1 MRPNLPA
8 FLYCAFW
15 HSAFRY
21 SAFRYSGLQSAL
33 RRLLVGLAICLPVA
47 LTPAPATA
55 QFEALAAYEKALIAL
70 FERSRDSVVFISTSR
85 TVRDAWTR
93 NLTTIPRG
101 SGSGFLWDNN
111 GHVVTNFHVIQGASQ
126 ATVTLADSRQ
136 YKARLVGASPAHD
149 LAVLRIDTDFKRPT
163 PVPLGTSDNL
173 QVGQHVFAIGNPFGL
188 DWTLT
193 TGVISAL
200 NRSLPNENGTRIV
213 EDLIQT
219 DAAIN
224 PGNSGGPLIDS
235 SGRLIG
241 INTAIYSPSGA
252 SAGIGFAVPVD
263 TVARVVPQLIK
274 TGQYNPPVLGI
285 DIDDQI
291 NRRLVRALGIDGV
304 YILGVRPNT
313 GAARAGLQ
321 GPTRD
326 RNGSVVPGDVI
337 LAINGQPIPTVAKL
351 LSTLDAYAPGQTV
364 RIKIRRGQQTI
375 EQPVRLQDGR

>member
-1 MRPNLPA
+1 L
-8 FLYCAFW
+8 
-15 HSAFRY
+15 
-21 SAFRYSGLQSAL
+21 
-33 RRLLVGLAICLPVA
+33 GLAICIPAA
-47 LTPAPATA
+47 LTPAPAAA

-101 SGSGFLWDNN
+101 SGSGFLWDNK

-149 LAVLRIDTDFKRPT
+149 LAVLRINTDFKRPT

-285 DIDDQI
+285 EIDDQI
-291 NRRLVRALGIDGV
+291 NRRLVRALGIEGV

-313 GAARAGLQ
+313 GAARAGLK
-321 GPTRD
+321 GPTRGN
-326 RNGSVVPGDVI
+326 NGSVVPGDVI
-337 LAINGQPIPTVAKL
+337 LAIDDQPIPTVAKL
-351 LSTLDAYAPGQTV
+351 LSTLDTYTPGQTV
-364 RIKIRRGQQTI
+364 QLKIRRGQQTI
-375 EQPVRLQDGR
+375 EQPVRLQAAG

>member
-1 MRPNLPA
+1 MM
-8 FLYCAFW
+8 
-15 HSAFRY
+15 
-21 SAFRYSGLQSAL
+21 
-33 RRLLVGLAICLPVA
+33 RRLLASILLYLPLSLASMPSV
-47 LTPAPATA
+47 A
-55 QFEALAAYEKALIAL
+55 QFEALVAYEKALIAL

-101 SGSGFLWDNN
+101 SGSGFLWDNQ

-126 ATVTLADSRQ
+126 ATVTLADSRE
-136 YKARLVGASPAHD
+136 YPARLVGASPAHD
-149 LAVLRIDTDFKRPT
+149 LAVLKIDTDLKRPT
-163 PVPLGTSDNL
+163 PVPLGTSNNL
-173 QVGQHVFAIGNPFGL
+173 RVGQHVFAIGNPFGL

-200 NRSLPNENGTRIV
+200 NRSLPNENGTRII

-224 PGNSGGPLIDS
+224 PGNSGGPLLDS
-235 SGRLIG
+235 RGRLIG

-285 DIDDQI
+285 EIDDQL
-291 NRRLVRALGIDGV
+291 NRRLVKALGTEGV
-304 YILGVRPNT
+304 FVLGIRPNS
-313 GAARAGLQ
+313 GAAQAGLQ

-326 RNGSVVPGDVI
+326 RSGSIVPGDII
-337 LAINGQPIPTVAKL
+337 LSINGQAVPSVAKL
-351 LSTLDAYAPGQTV
+351 LSTLDAYQPGQTV
-364 RIKIRRGQQTI
+364 RLQIRRGQQTI
-375 EQPVRLQDGR
+375 EKSVRLQAAG

>member
-1 MRPNLPA
+1 M
-8 FLYCAFW
+8 
-15 HSAFRY
+15 
-21 SAFRYSGLQSAL
+21 
-33 RRLLVGLAICLPVA
+33 RRLLSCLLLYLPLSLTSAPVA
-47 LTPAPATA
+47 A
-55 QFEALAAYEKALIAL
+55 QYEALVAYEKALIEL

-101 SGSGFLWDNN
+101 SGSGFLWDDK

-126 ATVTLADSRQ
+126 ATVTLADSREYQ
-136 YKARLVGASPAHD
+136 ARLVGASPAHD
-149 LAVLRIDTDFKRPT
+149 LAVLRIDTNFKRPT
-163 PVPLGTSDNL
+163 PVPLGTSNNL
-173 QVGQHVFAIGNPFGL
+173 RVGQHVYAIGNPFGL

-200 NRSLPNENGTRIV
+200 NRSLPNENGTRII

-224 PGNSGGPLIDS
+224 PGNSGGPLLDS
-235 SGRLIG
+235 RGRLIG

-285 DIDDQI
+285 EIDDQL
-291 NRRLVRALGIDGV
+291 NRRLVRALGTEGV
-304 YILGVRPNT
+304 FILGVRPNS
-313 GAARAGLQ
+313 GAAQAGLK

-326 RNGSVVPGDVI
+326 RSGSIVPGDIIVS
-337 LAINGQPIPTVAKL
+337 INGQAVPSVAKL
-351 LSTLDAYAPGQTV
+351 LSTLDAFQPGQTV
-364 RIKIRRGQQTI
+364 RLQIRRGQQTI
-375 EQPVRLQDGR
+375 EKSVKLQAAG

>member
-1 MRPNLPA
+1 MI
-8 FLYCAFW
+8 
-15 HSAFRY
+15 
-21 SAFRYSGLQSAL
+21 
-33 RRLLVGLAICLPVA
+33 RRLFLA
-47 LTPAPATA
+47 LTLCIPLSLSSTPALA
-55 QFEALAAYEKALIAL
+55 QFEALVAYEKALIAL
-70 FERSRDSVVFISTSR
+70 FERSRDSVVFLSTSR

-101 SGSGFLWDNN
+101 SGSGFLWDDM

-126 ATVTLADSRQ
+126 ATITVADGRQ
-136 YKARLVGASPAHD
+136 YPAKLVGASPAHD
-149 LAVLRIDTDFKRPT
+149 LAVLKIDTDFKRPT
-163 PVPLGTSDNL
+163 PVPLGTSNNL
-173 QVGQHVFAIGNPFGL
+173 KVGQHVFAIGNPFGL

-200 NRSLPNENGTRIV
+200 NRSLPNENGARII

-224 PGNSGGPLIDS
+224 PGNSGGPLLDS
-235 SGRLIG
+235 RGRLIG

-285 DIDDQI
+285 EIDDQI
-291 NRRLVRALGIDGV
+291 NRRLVSALGTEGV
-304 YILGVRPNT
+304 FVLGVRPNS
-313 GAARAGLQ
+313 GAAQAGLQ

-326 RNGSVVPGDVI
+326 RTGSIVPGDII
-337 LAINGQPIPTVAKL
+337 LSINDQSVPNVAKL
-351 LSTLDAYAPGQTV
+351 LSTLDTFEPGQTV
-364 RIKIRRGQQTI
+364 RLKISRGQQTL
-375 EQPVRLQDGR
+375 EKSVRLQAAG

>member
-1 MRPNLPA
+1 MIR
-8 FLYCAFW
+8 
-15 HSAFRY
+15 
-21 SAFRYSGLQSAL
+21 Q
-33 RRLLVGLAICLPVA
+33 LLGRLAICLPLFLGSFPVF
-47 LTPAPATA
+47 A
-55 QFEALAAYEKALIAL
+55 QFEALVAYEKALIAL
-70 FERSRDSVVFISTSR
+70 FERSRDSVVFINTSR

-101 SGSGFLWDNN
+101 SGSGFLWDDR

-126 ATVTLADSRQ
+126 ATVTVADGRQ
-136 YKARLVGASPAHD
+136 YQASLVGASPAHD
-149 LAVLRIDTDFKRPT
+149 LAVLKIDTDFRRPT
-163 PVPLGTSDNL
+163 PVPLGTSNNL
-173 QVGQHVFAIGNPFGL
+173 KVGQHVFAIGNPFGL

-200 NRSLPNENGTRIV
+200 NRSLPNENGARII

-224 PGNSGGPLIDS
+224 PGNSGGPLLDS
-235 SGRLIG
+235 RGRLIG

-285 DIDDQI
+285 EIDDQL
-291 NRRLVRALGIDGV
+291 NRRLVNALGTQGV
-304 YILGVRPNT
+304 FILGIRPNS
-313 GAARAGLQ
+313 GAAQAGLI

-326 RNGSVVPGDVI
+326 RSGAIVPGDII
-337 LAINGQPIPTVAKL
+337 LSINGEATPTVAKL
-351 LSTLDAYAPGQTV
+351 LSALDAYQPGQTV
-364 RIKIRRGQQTI
+364 RLQVRRGSQTI
-375 EQPVRLQDGR
+375 EASVRLQSAS

>member
-1 MRPNLPA
+1 MP
-8 FLYCAFW
+8 
-15 HSAFRY
+15 S
-21 SAFRYSGLQSAL
+21 
-33 RRLLVGLAICLPVA
+33 V
-47 LTPAPATA
+47 A
-55 QFEALAAYEKALIAL
+55 QFEALVAYEKALIAL

-101 SGSGFLWDNN
+101 SGSGFLWDNQ

-126 ATVTLADSRQ
+126 ATVTLADSRE
-136 YKARLVGASPAHD
+136 YPARLVGASPAHD
-149 LAVLRIDTDFKRPT
+149 LAVLKIDTDLKRPT
-163 PVPLGTSDNL
+163 PVPLGTSNNL
-173 QVGQHVFAIGNPFGL
+173 RVGQHVFAIGNPFGL

-200 NRSLPNENGTRIV
+200 NRSLPNENGTRII

-224 PGNSGGPLIDS
+224 PGNSGGPLLDS
-235 SGRLIG
+235 RGRLIG

-285 DIDDQI
+285 EIDDQL
-291 NRRLVRALGIDGV
+291 NRRLVKALGTEGV
-304 YILGVRPNT
+304 FVLGIRPNS
-313 GAARAGLQ
+313 GAAQAGLQ

-326 RNGSVVPGDVI
+326 RSGSIVPGDII
-337 LAINGQPIPTVAKL
+337 LSINGQAVPSVAKL
-351 LSTLDAYAPGQTV
+351 LSTLDAYQPGQTV
-364 RIKIRRGQQTI
+364 RLQIRRGQQTI
-375 EQPVRLQDGR
+375 EKSVRLQAAG

>member
-1 MRPNLPA
+1 MTAPLKHLLRLPVS
-8 FLYCAFW
+8 LLMY
-15 HSAFRY
+15 
-21 SAFRYSGLQSAL
+21 LAL
-33 RRLLVGLAICLPVA
+33 CLPLA
-47 LTPAPATA
+47 LTTMPAKA
-55 QFEALAAYEKALIAL
+55 QFEALAAYEQALIAL

-85 TVRDAWTR
+85 TVRNAWTR
-93 NLTTIPRG
+93 NLTTVPRG
-101 SGSGFLWDNN
+101 SGSGFLWDDQ

-126 ATVTLADSRQ
+126 ATVTLADSRE
-136 YKARLVGASPAHD
+136 YPARLVGASPAHD
-149 LAVLRIDTDFKRPT
+149 LAVLKIETDLRRAT
-163 PVPLGTSDNL
+163 PVELGTSDNL

-200 NRSLPNENGTRIV
+200 NRSLPNENGTRII

-224 PGNSGGPLIDS
+224 PGNSGGPLLDS

-285 DIDDQI
+285 DVDDQI
-291 NRRLVRALGIDGV
+291 NRRLVRALGIEGV

-313 GAARAGLQ
+313 GAARAGLR

-326 RNGSVVPGDVI
+326 RSGAVVPGDIITAV
-337 LAINGQPIPTVAKL
+337 NDQPVPTVAKL
-351 LSTLDAYAPGQTV
+351 LSTLDTYKPGQTV
-364 RIKIRRGQQTI
+364 RLTIRRDQELI
-375 EQPVRLQDGR
+375 SKRVPLQSAR

>member
-1 MRPNLPA
+1 VIPLKIIAVARFA
-8 FLYCAFW
+8 
-15 HSAFRY
+15 
-21 SAFRYSGLQSAL
+21 
-33 RRLLVGLAICLPVA
+33 RRLLLGLALLLPLS
-47 LTPAPATA
+47 LTSAPTSA
-55 QFEALAAYEKALIAL
+55 QFEALVAYEQALIAL

-85 TVRDAWTR
+85 TVRNAWTR
-93 NLTTIPRG
+93 DLTTIPRG

-126 ATVTLADSRQ
+126 ATVTLADSRE
-136 YKARLVGASPAHD
+136 YRARLVGASPAHD
-149 LAVLRIDTDFKRPT
+149 LAVLSIDTDFKRPT
-163 PVPLGTSDNL
+163 PVPLGTSDKL
-173 QVGQHVFAIGNPFGL
+173 RVGQHVFAIGNPFGL

-200 NRSLPNENGTRIV
+200 NRSLPNENGTRII

-224 PGNSGGPLIDS
+224 PGNSGGPLLDS

-285 DIDDQI
+285 EIDDQI
-291 NRRLVRALGIDGV
+291 NRRLVRALGIEGV

-313 GAARAGLQ
+313 GAARAGLK

-326 RNGSVVPGDVI
+326 RTGSVVPGDVI
-337 LAINGQPIPTVAKL
+337 LTINEQSVPTVAKL
-351 LSTLDAYAPGQTV
+351 LSTLDSYQPDQTV
-364 RIKIRRGQQTI
+364 RLKIRRGQQTI
-375 EQPVRLQDGR
+375 EKSVRLQAAG

>member
-8 FLYCAFW
+8 FV
-15 HSAFRY
+15 H
-21 SAFRYSGLQSAL
+21 SAFRYSGLRSAL
-33 RRLLVGLAICLPVA
+33 QRLLVGLTLCLPVA
-47 LTPAPATA
+47 LTPAPAAA

-126 ATVTLADSRQ
+126 ATVTLADSRE

-285 DIDDQI
+285 EIDDQI
-291 NRRLVRALGIDGV
+291 NRRLVRALGIEGV

-313 GAARAGLQ
+313 GAARAGLK
-321 GPTRD
+321 GPTRGN
-326 RNGSVVPGDVI
+326 NGSVVPGDVI

-364 RIKIRRGQQTI
+364 RLKIRRGQQTI
-375 EQPVRLQDGR
+375 EKSVRLQAAG

>member
-1 MRPNLPA
+1 M
-8 FLYCAFW
+8 
-15 HSAFRY
+15 
-21 SAFRYSGLQSAL
+21 QAL
-33 RRLLVGLAICLPVA
+33 SRLVCVRALLVAIMMCLPLLLVS
-47 LTPAPATA
+47 TPARA
-55 QFEALAAYEKALIAL
+55 QLEALQAYEKALIAL

-101 SGSGFLWDNN
+101 SGSGFLWDNQ
-111 GHVVTNFHVIQGASQ
+111 GHIVTNFHVIQGASQ
-126 ATVTLADSRQ
+126 ATVTLADSRE
-136 YKARLVGASPAHD
+136 YRARLVGASPTHD
-149 LAVLRIDTDFKRPT
+149 LAILKIDTDFKRPT

-200 NRSLPNENGTRIV
+200 NRSLPNEQGSRII

-224 PGNSGGPLIDS
+224 PGNSGGPLLDS
-235 SGRLIG
+235 RGRLIG

-274 TGQYNPPVLGI
+274 TGKYNPPVLGI
-285 DIDDQI
+285 EIDDQL
-291 NRRLVRALGIDGV
+291 NRRLVRALGTQGV
-304 YILGVRPNT
+304 FVLGVRPNS

-326 RNGSVVPGDVI
+326 RNGAVVPGDII
-337 LAINGQPIPTVAKL
+337 LSINGQAVPSVAKL
-351 LSTLDAYAPGQTV
+351 LSTLDTYAPGQTV
-364 RIKIRRGQQTI
+364 RVTIRRGQQTLETPI
-375 EQPVRLQDGR
+375 RLQAAS